1 MSRSAERWSDEGA
14 LVFALQSGDND
25 AFRFLVD
32 LHHAPLTRMARV
44 YVSAAL
50 AEEVVQETWL
60 AVARSVGGFER
71 RSSLKTW
78 IYRIMLNKVRT
89 LAKRESLIIPFASVG
104 PALDIR
110 PAVDPD
116 RLINPD
122 LGAGYWPQPPIQ
134 WETRP
139 EDQLLSGETTR
150 VVVEAIGKL
159 PDAQREVISL
169 RDIEEWTSDEVCD
182 ALGVSSVNQR
192 VLLHR
197 ARASVRAALEEYFDD

>member
-1 MSRSAERWSDEGA
+1 MSRSVERWSDEST
-14 LVFALQSGDND
+14 LVTALQTGDND
-25 AFRFLVD
+25 AFRFLVEW
-32 LHHAPLTRMARV
+32 LHAPLIRMARI
-44 YVSAAL
+44 YVSEAL

-60 AVARSVGGFER
+60 AIARSIGAFER

-89 LAKRESLIIPFASVG
+89 LAKRERMIIPFASVG
-104 PALDIR
+104 PALDMS
-110 PAVDPD
+110 PSVEPD
-116 RLINPD
+116 RLVNPD

-139 EDQLLSGETTR
+139 EDQLLSGETMKI
-150 VVVEAIGKL
+150 VVEAIAKL

-169 RDIEEWTSDEVCD
+169 RDIEGWTSDEVCA